1 MEMKISETARPTLP
15 VVFPIIVL
23 AAMVGLMIVTSRIN
37 PVFVF
42 PLLWLW
48 GDLRRAPRLTAIGQ
62 IFTLLA
68 MGYWLIDAILGLA
81 SIPAYAGGP

>member
-1 MEMKISETARPTLP
+1 MTMSEVPRPTLP
-15 VVFPIIVL
+15 VVFPILVL

-48 GDLRRAPRLTAIGQ
+48 GDLRNSPRLTGLGQ
-62 IFTLLA
+62 VLTLLA
-68 MGYWLIDAILGLA
+68 MGYWLVDAILGLA
-81 SIPAYAGGP
+81 SIPAYAGAP

>member
-1 MEMKISETARPTLP
+1 MSVTASQAARPTLP
-15 VVFPIIVL
+15 VVFPILVL
-23 AAMVGLMIVTSRIN
+23 AAMVGLMIVTTRLN

-48 GDLRRAPRLTAIGQ
+48 GDLRRAPRLTGVGQ
-62 IFTLLA
+62 ILTLLA

-81 SIPAYAGGP
+81 SIPAYAGAP